1 MAVLC
6 AVGLILLVAT
16 RPVTN
21 GFVEEPA
28 HEKPHMLTD
37 LRAGVSFVVRT
48 PWLLWTLLFAS
59 IFVLVVIG
67 PIEVLLP
74 FIAADRF
81 EDGARMYGLVL
92 AAYGVGGAL
101 GALGVSSR
109 RLPRRYLTV
118 MLLMWGLGSLPLM
131 VVGWTSSFP
140 LMAAAT
146 FLVGITDGAGMVIWG
161 TLLQRRVP
169 PEMLGRVS
177 SLDFFVSLAFMPA
190 SMAIAGPLSKV
201 LSMQTIFLIAGG
213 VPIVLA
219 VIALLAA
226 RMPRDEIAHPV
237 S

>member
-1 MAVLC
+1 
-6 AVGLILLVAT
+6 
-16 RPVTN
+16 
-21 GFVEEPA
+21 
-28 HEKPHMLTD
+28 
-37 LRAGVSFVVRT
+37 
-48 PWLLWTLLFAS
+48 
-59 IFVLVVIG
+59 VVIG

-219 VIALLAA
+219 VIALFAA

-237 S
+237 R